1 MTANIQN
8 GIGIPQILPWPNVLK
23 YFGKPVIQSPFVTT
37 IAMPRKMFMEAIVAM
52 IGGILNLATNA
63 PLNRPHSTPI
73 AILIK
78 MQENTGIP
86 MFTNIPEQEAHK
98 AKIAPDDRS
107 MPPRNTT
114 IETPIAQIPFMET
127 CDRIRQKFATVAK
140 LVESSTKAKTT
151 ASVKQ
156 NTANSWLAR
165 IFDCFFIIRHL
176 QFLKRRAEAF
186 PASAHSFQILR

>member
-1 MTANIQN
+1 MIANIQN

-37 IAMPRKMFMEAIVAM
+37 IGMPRKMFMEAIVAM

-78 MQENTGIP
+78 MQKNTGIP
-86 MFTNIPEQEAHK
+86 MFTNIPEQEVHK

-114 IETPIAQIPFMET
+114 IRRTP
-127 CDRIRQKFATVAK
+127 
-140 LVESSTKAKTT
+140 
-151 ASVKQ
+151 
-156 NTANSWLAR
+156 
-165 IFDCFFIIRHL
+165 
-176 QFLKRRAEAF
+176 
-186 PASAHSFQILR
+186 

>member
-1 MTANIQN
+1 MVDCQDTAYIFRPILKYFIRIPQEAVMIANIQN

-78 MQENTGIP
+78 MQKNTGIP
-86 MFTNIPEQEAHK
+86 MFTNIPEQEVHK

-114 IETPIAQIPFMET
+114 IRRTP
-127 CDRIRQKFATVAK
+127 
-140 LVESSTKAKTT
+140 
-151 ASVKQ
+151 
-156 NTANSWLAR
+156 
-165 IFDCFFIIRHL
+165 
-176 QFLKRRAEAF
+176 
-186 PASAHSFQILR
+186 